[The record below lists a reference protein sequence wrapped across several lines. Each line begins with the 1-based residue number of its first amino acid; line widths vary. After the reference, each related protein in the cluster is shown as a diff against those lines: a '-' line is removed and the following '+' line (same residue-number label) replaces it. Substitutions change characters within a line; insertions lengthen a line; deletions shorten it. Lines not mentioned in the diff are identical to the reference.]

1 MIVYKATKKQFLTDV
16 YDASIED
23 IISNS
28 VEQYLFRKVGE
39 SEKTSWSNS
48 LPQVELILRDDEIPD
63 DAGVAIEYNIPRT
76 QNRIDFIITGQDAE
90 GKDNAILIELKQWSK
105 IEMTNKDAIVRT
117 RYKSGNEE
125 TVHPSYQAWSYA
137 MLLKGFNVAVY
148 EGDIQ
153 LKPCAYLHNYT
164 DDGVISHPFYQSHID
179 NAPIFFKNDKRDF
192 REFIKRFIKYGDK
205 KDLILSIENGELRPS
220 KKLADAMAGLIKGNQ
235 EFTLIDTQKQVFE
248 TAKELANQAKNGEKQ
263 VLIVEGGPG
272 TGKSVIAINLLVELT
287 KKGQLAQYVTKNS
300 APRAVYESKLT
311 GTIKKTQFSNFF
323 SGSGSFFNA
332 KRNSYDTLIVDEAH
346 RLNEKSGLFS
356 NLGENQ
362 VKELIKSALCT
373 VFFIDE
379 AQKVHIQDIGTKAE
393 IKAWAEGEGAS
404 VTETELV
411 SQFRCGGSDGY
422 LAWIDNTLQ
431 IRETANP
438 VLEDDGYDFRI
449 YDDPN
454 VMREEIFRL
463 NQINNSARMVA
474 GYCWDWNSKKDP
486 NAMDITIPEFE
497 FEAQWNLGS
506 DGMLWLV
513 KPDSVT
519 EIGCIHTCQGLE
531 LDYIGVIIG
540 DDMIY
545 RDGKIW
551 VDPSKRS
558 RMDQS
563 VKGYKRRMLDDP
575 ENTRQL
581 LREIIKNT
589 YRTLMTRGMKG
600 CFIYCTDKE
609 TSAYFKTVLAP
620 KVKNRS

>member
-1 MIVYKATKKQFLTDV
+1 MIVYKATKKQFLIDV
-16 YDASIED
+16 YDANIED
-23 IISNS
+23 IISSS
-28 VEQYLFRKVGE
+28 VEKNLFRKVGE
-39 SEKTSWSNS
+39 SEKASWSNS
-48 LPQVELILRDDEIPD
+48 LPQVELILRDEDIPE

-76 QNRIDFIITGQDAE
+76 QNRIDFIITGQDSA
-90 GKDNAILIELKQWSK
+90 GKDHVILIELKQWSK
-105 IEMTNKDAIVRT
+105 IELTNKDAIVRT

-137 MLLKGFNVAVY
+137 MLLRGFNVAVY

-164 DDGVISHPFYQSHID
+164 DDGLITNSFYQSHIE
-179 NAPIFFKNDKRDF
+179 NAPLFCKNDKKDF

-205 KDLILSIENGELRPS
+205 KDLILTIENGELRPS
-220 KKLADAMAGLIKGNQ
+220 KKLADSMASLIKGNQ
-235 EFTLIDTQKQVFE
+235 EFTLIDTQKEVFE
-248 TAKELANQAKNGEKQ
+248 AAKELAQKAKNGEKQ

-287 KKGQLAQYVTKNS
+287 KKGQIAQYVTKNS
-300 APRAVYESKLT
+300 APRTVYESKLT

-323 SGSGSFFNA
+323 TGSGSFFNA
-332 KRNSYDTLIVDEAH
+332 KKNSFDTLIVDEAH

-362 VKELIKSALCT
+362 VKELIRTALCT
-373 VFFIDE
+373 LFFIDE
-379 AQKVHIQDIGTKAE
+379 AQKVHMQDIGSIAE
-393 IKAWAEGEGAS
+393 IKAWAEAEGAE
-404 VTETELV
+404 VTQMQLL

-422 LAWIDNTLQ
+422 LAWVDHTLQ

-438 VLEDDGYDFRI
+438 FLEDDGYDFRI
-449 YDDPN
+449 FDDPN
-454 VMREEIFRL
+454 QMREEIFRL
-463 NQINNSARMVA
+463 NEINNSARMVA

-486 NAMDITIPEFE
+486 KAMDIIIPEFN

-506 DGMLWLV
+506 DGMLWIV

-531 LDYIGVIIG
+531 LDYVGVIIG
-540 DDMIY
+540 DDLFY

-563 VKGYKRRMLDDP
+563 VKGYKSKMKSAP
-575 ENTRQL
+575 EETRQQ

-600 CFIYCTDKE
+600 CFIYCTDTE
-609 TSAYFKTVLAP
+609 TREYFKSVLSR
-620 KVKNRS
+620 KKTN

>member
-23 IISNS
+23 IISDS
-28 VEQYLFRKVGE
+28 VERYLFRKVGE

-90 GKDNAILIELKQWSK
+90 GRDNAILIELKQWSK

-137 MLLKGFNVAVY
+137 MLLRGFNVAVY

-164 DDGVISHPFYQSHID
+164 DDGVISHSFYQSHID

-287 KKGQLAQYVTKNS
+287 RKGHLAQYVTKNS
-300 APRAVYESKLT
+300 APRTVYESKLT

-332 KRNSYDTLIVDEAH
+332 KRNCYDTLIVDEAH

-431 IRETANP
+431 IRETANLI
-438 VLEDDGYDFRI
+438 LEDDGYDFRI
-449 YDDPN
+449 FDDPHK
-454 VMREEIFRL
+454 MRDEIYQL

-486 NAMDITIPEFE
+486 NAMDIVISEFK

-506 DGMLWLV
+506 DGMLWIV

-563 VKGYKRRMLDDP
+563 VKGYKRRMQADP

-600 CFIYCTDKE
+600 CFIYCTDRE
-609 TSAYFKTVLAP
+609 TNAYFKSVLAP
-620 KVKNRS
+620 KAKK